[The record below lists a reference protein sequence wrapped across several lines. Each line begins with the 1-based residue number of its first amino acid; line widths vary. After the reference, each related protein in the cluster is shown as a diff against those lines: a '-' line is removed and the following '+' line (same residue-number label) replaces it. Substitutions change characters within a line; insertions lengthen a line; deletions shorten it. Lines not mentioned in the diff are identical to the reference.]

1 MSGSGSLSKRIE
13 IAANVAIIMVAL
25 VAVTALVKRNLVGD
39 KTPPPP
45 SPDARTRAQPH
56 EPLRPVPGSKVSLPD
71 VDWAASKQTFVLA
84 LAKGCHFC
92 SESAPFY
99 QKLLREIGEH
109 ADTRLIALFPRGSAT
124 EAKEYLDEI
133 GVSISEVREASLEA
147 IGTRGTPT
155 LVLVDNTGSVKES
168 WLGRLQ
174 EDKELEV
181 LSKVKCDACD

>member
-1 MSGSGSLSKRIE
+1 MMSGSGNLSKRIE
-13 IAANVAIIMVAL
+13 IAANVAIIVVAL
-25 VAVTALVKRNLVGD
+25 VAVTALVKRNFVAV
-39 KTPPPP
+39 KAPPLPG
-45 SPDARTRAQPH
+45 ARTQAQPH

-99 QKLLREIGEH
+99 QKLLREIGKH
-109 ADTRLIALFPRGSAT
+109 ADTRLIALFPRGSAI
-124 EAKEYLDEI
+124 EARKYLNEI

-155 LVLVDNTGSVKES
+155 LVLVDDSGSVKES

-181 LSKVKCDACD
+181 LSRLKCDSCD